1 MRYFERDI
9 SIGIITLDKAP
20 EEQINLKKWYWWI

>member
-9 SIGIITLDKAP
+9 SIGIITLDNAP
-20 EEQINLKKWYWWI
+20 EEQINLKKWY